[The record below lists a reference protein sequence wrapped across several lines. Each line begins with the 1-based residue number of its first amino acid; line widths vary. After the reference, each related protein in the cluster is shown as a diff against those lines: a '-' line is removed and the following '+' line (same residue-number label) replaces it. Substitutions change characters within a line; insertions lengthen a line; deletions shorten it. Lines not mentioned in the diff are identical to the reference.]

1 MPPTRLRGKGME
13 QPLVTV
19 RGLVAEFKTE
29 GGVVRALNGIDFSI
43 PLGRTLAVL
52 GESGCGK
59 SVTAQCLLNLVR
71 APGRISAGTIHYNG
85 SGTLVNIAALSPTS
99 EAMRKLR
106 GAEIAMIFQEPM
118 TSFDPLFTVGEQ
130 IIEMLHAHDRTLTK
144 SAARD
149 RAIAMLGRVRLPSPE
164 LIVDR
169 YPHQLSG
176 GMRQRVMIALALSCG
191 PKLLIADEPTT
202 ALDVTTESQILD
214 LLRQLQGELG
224 MSIMFITHDL
234 GVASEMADVVIV
246 MYLGYVVEQGPAEQ
260 VLTTPAHPYTRALLD
275 SIPKL
280 GDPAGGRLNAIKGMV
295 PTPDQMPPGCPF
307 HTRCAA
313 VIPGLCDKVLPPL
326 HVTGDGC
333 LSRCHLHA
341 PKGSA

>member
-1 MPPTRLRGKGME
+1 MDT
-13 QPLVTV
+13 PLVQV
-19 RGLVAEFKTE
+19 SGLIAEFRTE
-29 GGVVRALNGIDFSI
+29 GGRIRALNGIDFAI
-43 PLGRTLAVL
+43 PRGRTLAIL

-71 APGRISAGTIHYNG
+71 HPGSITQGQIVYHG
-85 SGTLVNIAALSPTS
+85 SGSGSGVDIARLSPSS
-99 EAMRKLR
+99 EAMRRLR
-106 GAEIAMIFQEPM
+106 GPEIAMIFQEPM

-130 IIEMLHAHDRTLTK
+130 ITEMLHAHDHKITRP
-144 SAARD
+144 AARAH
-149 RAIAMLGRVRLPSPE
+149 AIEMLRRVRLPSPE

-214 LLRQLQGELG
+214 LLRNLQAELG

-234 GVASEMADVVIV
+234 GVASEMADEVIV
-246 MYLGYVVEQGPAEQ
+246 MYLGYVVEQGPADQ
-260 VLTTPAHPYTRALLD
+260 VLTAPHHPYTRALLD
-275 SIPKL
+275 SVPKIDAAP
-280 GDPAGGRLNAIKGMV
+280 GTRLNAIRGMV

-307 HTRCAA
+307 HTRCDAFIA
-313 VIPGLCDKVLPPL
+313 GLCDRVLPDLWP
-326 HVTGDGC
+326 VGDVR
-333 LSRCHLHA
+333 LSRCHLQA
-341 PKGSA
+341 PGRAA

>member
-13 QPLVTV
+13 PLVNV

-43 PLGRTLAVL
+43 PPGRTLAVL

-71 APGRISAGTIHYNG
+71 APGRISAGTIHYTG
-85 SGTLVNIAALSPTS
+85 SGVPVNIAALSPTS

-130 IIEMLHAHDRTLTK
+130 ITEMLHAHDRTLTK
-144 SAARD
+144 SAARA

-164 LIVDR
+164 LIFDR

-234 GVASEMADVVIV
+234 GVASEMADEVIV
-246 MYLGYVVEQGPAEQ
+246 MYLGYVVEQGPAAR

-280 GDPAGGRLNAIKGMV
+280 GDPPGGRLNAIKGMV

-307 HTRCAA
+307 HTRCAM
-313 VIPGLCDKVLPPL
+313 VIPGLCDRVLPPL
-326 HVTGDGC
+326 YPTGDGC
-333 LSRCHLHA
+333 LSRCHLNA
-341 PKGSA
+341 PGGTP

>member
-1 MPPTRLRGKGME
+1 MPLTRLRGKGME
-13 QPLVTV
+13 PLVSAK
-19 RGLVAEFKTE
+19 GLVAEFKTE

-43 PLGRTLAVL
+43 PPGRTLAVL

-85 SGTLVNIAALSPTS
+85 SGVPVNIAALSPTS

-130 IIEMLHAHDRTLTK
+130 ITEMLHAHDRTLTK
-144 SAARD
+144 AAARD
-149 RAIAMLGRVRLPSPE
+149 RAITMLGRVRLPSPE

-234 GVASEMADVVIV
+234 GVASEMADEVIV
-246 MYLGYVVEQGPAEQ
+246 MYLGYVVEQGPAGH
-260 VLTTPAHPYTRALLD
+260 VLTTPAHPYTQALMD

-307 HTRCAA
+307 HTRCAS
-313 VIPGLCDKVLPPL
+313 VITGLCDTALPPL
-326 HVTGDGC
+326 YPTGDGC
-333 LSRCHLHA
+333 LSRCHLNA
-341 PKGSA
+341 PGGMP